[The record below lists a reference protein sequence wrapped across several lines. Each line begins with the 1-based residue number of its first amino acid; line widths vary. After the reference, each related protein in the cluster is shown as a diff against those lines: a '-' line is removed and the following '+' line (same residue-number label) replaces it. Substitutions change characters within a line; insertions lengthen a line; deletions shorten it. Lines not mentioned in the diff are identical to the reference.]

1 MTRNRNYAR
10 EYQRNHSSQTAKRRR
25 AARNAARRRMLE
37 SGRVTKGDNKDV
49 HHKDWNPLNNSTKNI
64 SVVKRSTNRKV
75 GDSPGR
81 PRNRKRG

>member
-1 MTRNRNYAR
+1 
-10 EYQRNHSSQTAKRRR
+10 
-25 AARNAARRRMLE
+25 MLKA
-37 SGRVTKGDNKDV
+37 GRVTKGDNKDV
-49 HHKDWNPLNNSTKNI
+49 HHKDRNPLNNSTKNI